1 MTQFEYLSTF
11 VSILYA
17 IMVGRAVSTLASL
30 TFNNANWR
38 HVAWIA
44 VLLVNI
50 LQTWW
55 KGWSGH
61 DELYHYGWFILSVA
75 QTIPLMF
82 AVATLTPAKRPDDWS
97 KYFEDNRIRFFAS
110 YGTFWIIIGFS
121 NFMGSGNWKGAIGP
135 LLFSIAGATLKNRYV
150 QTVIPVIFLTI
161 FILVGVNMA
170 RNGV

>member
-30 TFNNANWR
+30 TFDTVNWR
-38 HVAWIA
+38 HFAWIA

-55 KGWSGH
+55 IRWSGH

-75 QTIPLMF
+75 HTIPMMF
-82 AVATLTPAKRPDDWS
+82 AVATLSPVKHPDNWS
-97 KYFEDNRIRFFAS
+97 TYFEDNRIRFFSS

-121 NFMGSGNWKGAIGP
+121 NFMGNGNWTGAIGP
-135 LLFSIAGATLKNRYV
+135 LLFCIVGATLKNRYV
-150 QTVIPVIFLTI
+150 QTVLPVIFLTI
-161 FILVGVNMA
+161 FILIGVNMA
-170 RNGV
+170 WSGV